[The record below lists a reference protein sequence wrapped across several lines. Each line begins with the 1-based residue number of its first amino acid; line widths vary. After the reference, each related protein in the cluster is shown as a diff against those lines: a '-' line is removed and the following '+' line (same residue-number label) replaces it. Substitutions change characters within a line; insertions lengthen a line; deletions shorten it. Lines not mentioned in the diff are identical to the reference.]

1 MFEPARRVAFVL
13 ACLAVD
19 DLDDRHARP
28 GPGRR
33 CRRWTKR
40 TPRPPQTTAR
50 IFGCPRPSRATPPS
64 CIDAGTGEVL
74 YEKRAD
80 SPRYPAS
87 ITKIMTLY
95 LAFEALATGRLK
107 ETDLITVSPHA
118 AAQAPT
124 KLGLR
129 PGDTITVEDA
139 MHAIAVKSANDMA
152 VALAEKLGGTESR
165 FAALMTMKAQ
175 ELGMTRTRFV
185 NANGLP
191 DSRQITTA
199 RDIATLSRAVLRD
212 YPQYYGYFSQEQFV
226 FRGQAM
232 NNHNGLLG
240 KMPGVDGLKTG
251 FTNAAGFNLA
261 ASAVRDGHRLIT
273 VVLGGS
279 SGASRNANVEDLL
292 LTGFDIEQRRDH
304 GETIPLTQNLF
315 EAAAGGRAGP
325 RPRYAQGDASDP
337 DRHGAHRRRPRH
349 AGDHRAGLRHP
360 AVVRARPAMV
370 ADLGAPRR
378 LRRRRLRPRRRPR
391 PPNRATGPSRSANSA
406 PAASPP
412 ARSTSSPTPSRPCS
426 TTARA
431 RWTTPAATTA
441 PSSPASPPTRP
452 RTPAPPSRPRTCPAR
467 TVAPR

>member
-1 MFEPARRVAFVL
+1 MFEPARRIASLIAPL
-13 ACLAVD
+13 AISLCMTAAPAWAQGPLPQVD
-19 DLDDRHARP
+19 EE
-28 GPGRR
+28 
-33 CRRWTKR
+33 
-40 TPRPPQTTAR
+40 TAEQQ
-50 IFGCPRPSRATPPS
+50 PATPADLHVPS
-64 CIDAGTGEVL
+64 SEPRYAAIVLDAGSGEVL

-95 LAFEALATGRLK
+95 LAFEALATGHLK
-107 ETDLITVSPHA
+107 ETDLITVSAHA

-152 VALAEKLGGTESR
+152 VALAEKLGGSESR

-175 ELGMTRTRFV
+175 ELGMTNTRYV

-199 RDIATLSRAVLRD
+199 RDISTLARAVLRD

-226 FRGQAM
+226 FRGQVM

-292 LTGFDIEQRRDH
+292 LTGFDIEERRDH
-304 GETIPLTQNLF
+304 GETLTLTQNLF
-315 EAAAGGRAGP
+315 EAPPPVTATLP
-325 RPRYAQGDASDP
+325 QIEQGDASDP
-337 DRHGAHRRRPRH
+337 IDMVLTASAKGTPVTFKGAPT
-349 AGDHRAGLRHP
+349 AQLSAPGSA
-360 AVVRARPAMV
+360 AMV
-370 ADLGAPRR
+370 ADLGGHRAAYAAPGATVPQAQAAQSRAWSVQVGAFPNDR
-378 LRRRRLRPRRRPR
+378 L
-391 PPNRATGPSRSANSA
+391 ATHQVDLIADTFKTLFDDREGQVDHSGHQYLAVFSGFTADE
-406 PAASPP
+406 
-412 ARSTSSPTPSRPCS
+412 ARDAC
-426 TTARA
+426 A
-431 RWTTPAATTA
+431 
-441 PSSPASPPTRP
+441 
-452 RTPAPPSRPRTCPAR
+452 
-467 TVAPR
+467 TVAAKGQPCQAVATR